1 MEEIKGKHHSLILD
15 NRKKLSLSGVK
26 DVLGFNEET
35 VSMATDLGGLIVKGS
50 ALHIGMLNLDSGEV
64 EIEGNINSLQY
75 TQSRQNK
82 SVLQRI
88 FS

>member
-1 MEEIKGKHHSLILD
+1 MEDKKANNHNLILD
-15 NRKKLSLSGVK
+15 NRKKLTLTGVR
-26 DVLGFNEET
+26 DVSGFNEET
-35 VSMATDLGGLIVKGS
+35 VSVATDLGGLIVKGS
-50 ALHIGMLNLDSGEV
+50 ALHISQLNLDTGEV

>member
-1 MEEIKGKHHSLILD
+1 MEDKKINNHNLILD
-15 NRKKLSLSGVK
+15 NRKKLSLSGVR
-26 DVLGFNEET
+26 DVSGFNEET
-35 VSMATDLGGLIVKGS
+35 VSISTDLGGLIVKGS
-50 ALHIGMLNLDSGEV
+50 SLHISQLNLDSGDV

-82 SVLQRI
+82 SVMQRI

>member
-26 DVLGFNEET
+26 DVIGFNEET

-50 ALHIGMLNLDSGEV
+50 TLHIGMLNLDSGEV

-75 TQSRQNK
+75 TQSRQSK